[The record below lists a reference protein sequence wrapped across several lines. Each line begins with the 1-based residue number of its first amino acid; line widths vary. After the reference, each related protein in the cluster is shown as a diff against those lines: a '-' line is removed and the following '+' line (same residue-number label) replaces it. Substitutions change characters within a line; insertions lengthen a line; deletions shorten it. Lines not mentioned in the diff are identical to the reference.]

1 VVISKIQDFSKK
13 ITWLGHD
20 GFRINTQKSIY
31 FDPFQ
36 IKGGPEADL
45 ILVSH
50 EHYDHCS
57 PEDIAKIQSV
67 HTLLITTENSA
78 DKLSGHVRIMRPG
91 ESFIMDNIKIET
103 IPAYNTEK
111 SFHPKSNN
119 GLGFIVECEGI
130 SVYHAGDTDFIPE
143 MRDLQVD
150 IALIP
155 VSGTYVMDAE
165 QAVKATLAINP
176 KLAIPMHYGAIVG
189 SPQDAIKFKDG
200 LAGKINVLVF
210 EKE

>member
-1 VVISKIQDFSKK
+1 MISEIQDFAKK
-13 ITWLGHD
+13 IAWLGHD
-20 GFRINTQKSIY
+20 GFRIDTQKTIY

-45 ILVSH
+45 ILISH
-50 EHYDHCS
+50 EHHDHCS
-57 PEDIAKIQSV
+57 PEDISKIQSA
-67 HTLLITTENSA
+67 HTVIITEENSA
-78 DKLSGHVRIMRPG
+78 NKLSGDVRIMNPG
-91 ESFIMDNIKIET
+91 ESFTIDDINIET

-111 SFHPKSNN
+111 SFHPKTNN
-119 GLGFIVECEGI
+119 WLGFIVECEGTR
-130 SVYHAGDTDFIPE
+130 VYHAGDTDFIPE

-165 QAVKATLAINP
+165 QAIKATLAINP
-176 KLAIPMHYGAIVG
+176 KLAVPMHYGALVG
-189 SPQDAIKFKDG
+189 GPQDAIKFKDG
-200 LAGKINVLVF
+200 LEGKIDVLVL